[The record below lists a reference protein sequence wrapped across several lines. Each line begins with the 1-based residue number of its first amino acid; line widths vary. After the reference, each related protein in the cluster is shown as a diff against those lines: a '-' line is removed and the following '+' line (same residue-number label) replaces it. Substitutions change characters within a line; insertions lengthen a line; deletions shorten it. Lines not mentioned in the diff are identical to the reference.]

1 VDAEEAKLTQAK
13 SQAEG
18 GKHGR
23 SHYEHKSLE
32 KSRHRHH
39 RDGLDRG
46 PRERIFVR
54 GVTEGC
60 RPLIL

>member
-1 VDAEEAKLTQAK
+1 VDAEETELAKAK

-18 GKHGR
+18 GEHGR

-39 RDGLDRG
+39 RDGLNRG
-46 PRERIFVR
+46 PRERVFVR
-54 GVTEGC
+54 GVTEGY